1 MVFAILIYG
10 DEAITDCLPDVEY
23 QETLGKHQALQQKLE
38 AENRFVASAKLMP
51 SSSAVVVKGEE
62 PVMITDGPF
71 AESKEQFVGF
81 YLVDCDDLNSAIE
94 AAKQLP
100 LKHHMMEVRPVEWSG
115 GKIA

>member
-10 DEAITDCLPDVEY
+10 DEAITDCLPEVEY
-23 QETLGKHQALQQKLE
+23 QETLGKHQALQQNMD
-38 AENRFVASAKLMP
+38 AEGRFIASAKLMP
-51 SSSAVVVKGEE
+51 SASAVVVKGEE
-62 PVMITDGPF
+62 PALVTDGPF

-81 YLVDCDDLNSAIE
+81 YLLDCDDLNSAIE

-100 LKHHMMEVRPVEWSG
+100 LKHHLMEVRPVDWIG